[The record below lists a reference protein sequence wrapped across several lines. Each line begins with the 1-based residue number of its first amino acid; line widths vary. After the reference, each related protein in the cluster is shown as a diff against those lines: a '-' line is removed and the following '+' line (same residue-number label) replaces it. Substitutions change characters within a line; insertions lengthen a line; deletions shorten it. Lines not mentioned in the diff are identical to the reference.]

1 MAKKAEKSSL
11 AAMLGKFTDTM
22 GVGIIHTADK
32 LPNCRKIKCV
42 VPMYNYVTTGGFPIG
57 RIIEHVGPNGSLKSY
72 CGYDAI
78 AKFQHYDW
86 ANHEENAFTSFTYEG
101 DGEMKTITGYTLRK
115 GYHPKNPPVYR
126 YVALVD
132 VEATYTP
139 DWGERF
145 GIDNEG
151 LIIIRPPLLTNMVD
165 IVQTMLSNELVSFV
179 MIDSLSAVGTDDEM
193 ENSME
198 ANQMASGARFWS
210 KAFRK
215 FLAAMNANPNKE
227 ATLLYINS
235 LYQKTGVVYGD
246 PEVIRNGDQLARA
259 KTLSV
264 KFKALKAI
272 QGKTDVGDI
281 VTGQN
286 IVIECVKNKVGVNK
300 RKGNFYYAFVDD
312 GVVPAF
318 KTDVSSQLID
328 LAMKFGVVERKGAW
342 YIYEDV
348 RVQGLDNFVDEVVS
362 SGVIKDIEAQLDE
375 QLCDTSH

>member
-1 MAKKAEKSSL
+1 
-11 AAMLGKFTDTM
+11 
-22 GVGIIHTADK
+22 
-32 LPNCRKIKCV
+32 
-42 VPMYNYVTTGGFPIG
+42 
-57 RIIEHVGPNGSLKSY
+57 
-72 CGYDAI
+72 
-78 AKFQHYDW
+78 
-86 ANHEENAFTSFTYEG
+86 
-101 DGEMKTITGYTLRK
+101 
-115 GYHPKNPPVYR
+115 
-126 YVALVD
+126 
-132 VEATYTP
+132 
-139 DWGERF
+139 
-145 GIDNEG
+145 
-151 LIIIRPPLLTNMVD
+151 
-165 IVQTMLSNELVSFV
+165 
-179 MIDSLSAVGTDDEM
+179 
-193 ENSME
+193 ME

-318 KTDVSSQLID
+318 KTDVNSQLID